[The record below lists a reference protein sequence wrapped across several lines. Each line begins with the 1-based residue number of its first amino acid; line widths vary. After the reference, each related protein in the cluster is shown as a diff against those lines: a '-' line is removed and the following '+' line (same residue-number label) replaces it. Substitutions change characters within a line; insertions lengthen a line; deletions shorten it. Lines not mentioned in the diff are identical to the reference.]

1 LSFYTRQELTYGS
14 VILAKLIYQC
24 SGKTI
29 LSYDHPDRSNCKDLK
44 FRMQVLKFFVLWIFL
59 WYCLSNGKKCMFHS
73 LIPLKNVQIIKGNVK
88 CKTFFT
94 LMYVQKKYYFLMTFF
109 RHVLTILAWIKC
121 RLVSKHVLSSTHFH
135 SCFFLTFPVK
145 FYIYKIFKSSIKEY
159 LVLAILF
166 LFYKYQLEQF
176 RKWHEVRIKL

>member
-1 LSFYTRQELTYGS
+1 MKFWKYISHSSFVTPSKPFSSCCSCKAATLFFSCNTSINSEL
-14 VILAKLIYQC
+14 
-24 SGKTI
+24 
-29 LSYDHPDRSNCKDLK
+29 N
-44 FRMQVLKFFVLWIFL
+44 
-59 WYCLSNGKKCMFHS
+59 
-73 LIPLKNVQIIKGNVK
+73 PLKNVQIFKGNVK